1 MAQFEFVT
9 IKSTANAASCRAGVE
24 YFTGR
29 KNMEQPVRQY
39 SSVGMGTEHRRA
51 RSTRARQHRQHFG
64 FTQQFGPTD
73 ISRDEH
79 VGMLLGRTAEA
90 QKERDMAKSLGPNS
104 GTL

>member
-1 MAQFEFVT
+1 MAQFEFLT
-9 IKSTANAASCRAGVE
+9 IKPTANAASCRAGVE

-39 SSVGMGTEHRRA
+39 SGVGMQTEHRRA

-64 FTQQFGPTD
+64 FTQQLGPAD

-79 VGMLLGRTAEA
+79 VGMRLGRTAEA
-90 QKERDMAKSLGPNS
+90 RKERGIAKALDPNS

>member
-1 MAQFEFVT
+1 MAQFEFLT
-9 IKSTANAASCRAGVE
+9 IKPIANAASCRAGVKD
-24 YFTGR
+24 FTGR
-29 KNMEQPVRQY
+29 KTLEQPVRQY
-39 SSVGMGTEHRRA
+39 SSVGMGTEHRPA
-51 RSTRARQHRQHFG
+51 RSTRARQHPQYFG

-79 VGMLLGRTAEA
+79 AGMRLGRTAEA